1 MATNNDTGFAT
12 FTATAVAIPAYSRV
26 KVDSAGLMLVS
37 GAAADSV
44 GVTIEDVAASGTGAV
59 KLWSAGGT
67 FFCIAAGA
75 IVKGATLFSI
85 ANGLVDDSG
94 VTAIPLVAIDAAG
107 AANDVIECAR
117 TI

>member
-67 FFCIAAGA
+67 FFCIADAA
-75 IVKGATLFSI
+75 IVKGAALFSI
-85 ANGLVDDSG
+85 AAGRVDDAG
-94 VTAIPLVAIDAAG
+94 VTAIPLIAIDSAAASG
-107 AANDVIECAR
+107 DVIECAR